1 MRRCVYLGRKW
12 CAVIEPG
19 MRSCTHGYNCYT
31 NISVHW
37 FIRIMLLNPALYTSD
52 LMLCVSVCWGLLQSD
67 WGFWCMER
75 ANKAARKC
83 HYVCVF
89 NVYYS
94 RMSCGRKSMQWEHSS
109 YQFLISL
116 SLRKHTVT
124 HNEKTLTETRCL
136 TMSDCTLGTLY
147 SKAVVPSES
156 RKVIL
161 LGRSILKD
169 KMRDNMD
176 KHFIYKDTVCCIF
189 IYITQF
195 FNNLVL
201 LLLNADSCN

>member
-124 HNEKTLTETRCL
+124 HNEKKHWRKQDVSPCL
-136 TMSDCTLGTLY
+136 TVLWGLCTQKQWYHLNPGRLFYWGGPFWKTKWEIIWTNISYIRILY
-147 SKAVVPSES
+147 AVFS
-156 RKVIL
+156 
-161 LGRSILKD
+161 
-169 KMRDNMD
+169 
-176 KHFIYKDTVCCIF
+176 YT
-189 IYITQF
+189 
-195 FNNLVL
+195 
-201 LLLNADSCN
+201 

>member
-1 MRRCVYLGRKW
+1 MLSVWIWNRMRRCVYLGRKW

-124 HNEKTLTETRCL
+124 HNEKNTDGNK
-136 TMSDCTLGTLY
+136 MSHHVWLYFGDSVLKSSGTIWIQEGY
-147 SKAVVPSES
+147 FTGAVHSE
-156 RKVIL
+156 RQNE
-161 LGRSILKD
+161 R
-169 KMRDNMD
+169 
-176 KHFIYKDTVCCIF
+176 
-189 IYITQF
+189 
-195 FNNLVL
+195 
-201 LLLNADSCN
+201 